1 MTYKYTMIGWL
12 QTSLKWIIQVCSL
25 RHPTKDFLKSQINI
39 QLTLDLEKMIFSNV
53 APSTRVT
60 SWNRKA
66 KSMRDVDKRR
76 NESSMDVALS
86 RWPNRGTA

>member
-1 MTYKYTMIGWL
+1 
-12 QTSLKWIIQVCSL
+12 
-25 RHPTKDFLKSQINI
+25 
-39 QLTLDLEKMIFSNV
+39 MIFSNV